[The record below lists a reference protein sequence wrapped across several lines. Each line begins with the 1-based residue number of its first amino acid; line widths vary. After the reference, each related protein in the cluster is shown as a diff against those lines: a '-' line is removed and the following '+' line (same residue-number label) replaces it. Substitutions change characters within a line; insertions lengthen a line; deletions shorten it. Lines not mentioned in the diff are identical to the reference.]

1 MKLSHVDEAGRAR
14 MVDVGAK
21 PESVRTARAEG
32 TIRMAPEAFALVQG
46 NSGPKGDVMSTAEL
60 AGTMAAKRTAE
71 LIPLCHP
78 VGLDQVRVKV
88 EADPTLPGVRVEAQV
103 KATGRTG
110 VEMEALTAVS
120 LALLTVYDM
129 VKAAGHGMEITGIR
143 LVEKTGGTKGDWK
156 RGDEGTA

>member
-1 MKLSHVDEAGRAR
+1 

-21 PESVRTARAEG
+21 PESLRTARAEG
-32 TIRMAPEAFALVQG
+32 TIRMGPEALALIQG
-46 NSGPKGDVMSTAEL
+46 NTGPKGDVMSTAEL

-78 VGLDQVRVKV
+78 VGLDQVRVNV
-88 EADPTLPGVRVEAQV
+88 EADPTVPGVRVEAQV

-129 VKAAGHGMEITGIR
+129 VKAAGHGMEIMGIR

-156 RGDEGTA
+156 RGNEETA